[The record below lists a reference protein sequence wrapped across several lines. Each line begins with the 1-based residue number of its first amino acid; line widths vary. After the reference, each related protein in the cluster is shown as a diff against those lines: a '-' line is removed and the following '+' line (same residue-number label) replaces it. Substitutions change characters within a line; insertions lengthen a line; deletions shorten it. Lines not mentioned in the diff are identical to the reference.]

1 MTKTYL
7 IFSLLIIGFTLNVFA
22 APTTLKNFCSRGNV
36 QEKLKESSNRISFNN
51 KGGLFNGGVCWWHS
65 RLLRNASYLVYFSP
79 EKEKPHHETKVQ
91 LIRFPD
97 PKAPKGIRVP
107 APGSVRYILNKIK
120 EGKEVVEIPGFSD
133 LNSFSRFYEP
143 EIQDL
148 LNDWQL
154 EDGVVNQSWIVG
166 LKGDSEVEP
175 EELQKRMNELYQRIS
190 DGEVVYQKL
199 QLPGIV
205 AHAWLVMGMIK
216 HSDGYTLKVIDSNY
230 NSIQTHEYRYGD
242 TSLRYSYFGNFV
254 PYTDNT
260 REERRLREA
269 REKFCRR

>member
-1 MTKTYL
+1 MIKAYSIFALLVTG
-7 IFSLLIIGFTLNVFA
+7 FSLNLSA
-22 APTTLKNFCSRGNV
+22 SPTTIKNFCSSGNI
-36 QEKLKESSNRISFNN
+36 QEKLKESNNRISFNN
-51 KGGLFNGGVCWWHS
+51 QGGLFNGGVCWWHS

-91 LIRFPD
+91 LIRIPD

-107 APGSVRYILNKIK
+107 APGSVRYILNKIQ
-120 EGKEVVEIPGFSD
+120 EGKEVVEIPGFRD
-133 LNSFSRFYEP
+133 LDSFSSYYES

-148 LNDWQL
+148 LDDWQL

-175 EELQKRMNELYQRIS
+175 QELERRMHELYQRIRS
-190 DGEVVYQKL
+190 GEVVYQKL

-205 AHAWLVMGMIK
+205 AHAWLVVDMTK
-216 HSDGYTLKVIDSNY
+216 KSNGYTLKVVDSNY
-230 NSIQTHEYRYGD
+230 SSIQTHDYQFGD
-242 TSLRYSYFGNFV
+242 TSLHYPYFGKFV

-260 REERRLREA
+260 REEIRLNQV
-269 REKFCRR
+269 REKFCK